1 MYLYRI
7 YSFMFRQQHEGDGF
21 VHGPATQWKKD
32 NASSIKELLGKWL
45 FLLYAIVYGGF
56 ILINVTSPDFLGIYV
71 GDINVAI
78 VYGFG
83 LIIFAMILAFAYNH
97 VSTHAEEILNDEGGQ
112 EEFEAGEGRNE

>member
-1 MYLYRI
+1 M
-7 YSFMFRQQHEGDGF
+7 
-21 VHGPATQWKKD
+21 HGPATQWKKD

-45 FLLYAIVYGGF
+45 FLLYAIVYSGF
-56 ILINVTSPDFLGIYV
+56 ILINVTSPDFMGIYV

-97 VSTHAEEILNDEGGQ
+97 VSTHAEEILNNEHGR
-112 EEFEAGEGRNE
+112 EELEAGEGENE